1 MEYLM
6 KKIQT
11 EYTFSDYQIKLIRY
25 CITALFYDIS
35 KLIIFCIYFYM
46 TGKFQHFLFALV
58 PMLLLRT
65 KTGGIHFS
73 RYWSCLLFT
82 FAYLYTA
89 VNILP
94 NLITIHPLGIYI
106 VLLLCAIL
114 DYAIGPNSL
123 TRTLKNGEDFLK
135 RAKLQAFQLILILA
149 LLFFIFSSNEYLL
162 VSFWTVVLHTVQL
175 AITKIIKEVKNHEK
189 LD

>member
-1 MEYLM
+1 MEYLLR
-6 KKIQT
+6 KIQT
-11 EYTFSDYQIKLIRY
+11 EYTFTDYQIKLIRY
-25 CITALFYDIS
+25 CVTALFYDMS
-35 KLIIFCIYFYM
+35 KLIVFCIFFYM
-46 TGKFQHFLFALV
+46 TGKIQHLLFALI

-73 RYWSCLLFT
+73 RYLSCLLFT
-82 FAYLYTA
+82 FAYLYSA
-89 VNILP
+89 INILP

-114 DYAIGPNSL
+114 DYMIGPNSL
-123 TRTLKNGEDFLK
+123 TRTLKNGEDFFK
-135 RAKLQAFQLILILA
+135 KAKIETFQIILILA